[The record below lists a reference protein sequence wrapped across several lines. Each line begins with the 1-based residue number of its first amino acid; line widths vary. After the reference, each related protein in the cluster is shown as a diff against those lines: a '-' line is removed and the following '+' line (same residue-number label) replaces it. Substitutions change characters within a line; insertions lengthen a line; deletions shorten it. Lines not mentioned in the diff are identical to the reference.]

1 MAKKE
6 KIISIVFYVLLA
18 VLAAPVFIGIFLF
31 GKSIPFTDMLRPR
44 LSVPFPVVFI
54 LALGLC
60 VPITIGIY
68 RYGQV
73 PMEKK
78 EDNILTG
85 IFSAFSV
92 PLFLLSCYI
101 GKAVAFPVS
110 WDVMVVSGAARKA
123 AFGEALGYEF
133 YYSIYPNNVPIVFLL
148 SRILRLAD
156 NSGKFKNPEVIWI
169 YTGCALMTLAVLF
182 TALTV
187 KRVLKNTIA
196 SVVTFLAGSLL
207 IAFSGWKIAP
217 YTDSYGVLF
226 PILCLYFYVRSKQSE
241 KKLHRI
247 EFLIAC
253 VLAGGLG
260 GLIKP
265 NLYIVLIAIILTETV
280 NVILIKTKALPA
292 LIIVTVLTAATLF
305 ANSKTRSDMEIWL
318 GLEMADNLAAST
330 VDYFYM
336 GLNETTTGSYN
347 ADDKTIYGE
356 FQDAPKSVR
365 AKEVWKRSLERLKDK
380 GAWGTVSF
388 AFRKMAMTFSDGAFG
403 WYNEV
408 WVESEYDPPWV
419 EQNRMTGLFRSIYR
433 FDHPR
438 HLWFATLLELVWF
451 VVMLGVLVTP
461 AILFD
466 KRRFKTERDETEEF
480 CLHMAMVFLFLGVF
494 AYQLLFEARARYL
507 FAFLPVIICLGMS
520 GFHSV
525 SRFLRPSRKVKKMQM

>member
-1 MAKKE
+1 
-6 KIISIVFYVLLA
+6 
-18 VLAAPVFIGIFLF
+18 
-31 GKSIPFTDMLRPR
+31 
-44 LSVPFPVVFI
+44 
-54 LALGLC
+54 
-60 VPITIGIY
+60 
-68 RYGQV
+68 
-73 PMEKK
+73 
-78 EDNILTG
+78 
-85 IFSAFSV
+85 
-92 PLFLLSCYI
+92 
-101 GKAVAFPVS
+101 
-110 WDVMVVSGAARKA
+110 
-123 AFGEALGYEF
+123 
-133 YYSIYPNNVPIVFLL
+133 
-148 SRILRLAD
+148 
-156 NSGKFKNPEVIWI
+156 
-169 YTGCALMTLAVLF
+169 
-182 TALTV
+182 
-187 KRVLKNTIA
+187 
-196 SVVTFLAGSLL
+196 
-207 IAFSGWKIAP
+207 
-217 YTDSYGVLF
+217 
-226 PILCLYFYVRSKQSE
+226 
-241 KKLHRI
+241 
-247 EFLIAC
+247 
-253 VLAGGLG
+253 
-260 GLIKP
+260 
-265 NLYIVLIAIILTETV
+265 
-280 NVILIKTKALPA
+280 
-292 LIIVTVLTAATLF
+292 
-305 ANSKTRSDMEIWL
+305 MEIWL

-438 HLWFATLLELVWF
+438 HLWFATLLELIWF

-466 KRRFKTERDETEEF
+466 KRRFKTERDETEEV
-480 CLHMAMVFLFLGVF
+480 CLHMVMVFLFLGVF